1 MPRTLA
7 RAAVLALI
15 VVLALLPLPAHA
27 RSALDVAFDVAD
39 GRVTVTGTL
48 TDGEEPLRRRVVV
61 ASLDGAR
68 QAEAETQGNGGFT
81 LRFDL
86 PSDLAAGTH
95 EVAVEFAGDGDVQPA
110 RAVGAITVEG
120 KATGQKPPSSS
131 PTPPR
136 RTESATPT
144 ASARPDPTPPDP
156 TTTVLTATGPAE
168 SVNSGLL
175 TLTGTLTDPAG
186 RGIVDAGIS
195 LTDAGGEVDD
205 SYTLTTAGGAF
216 TTFYAVPEAQPS
228 GRMTL
233 TLTFTGADGLKP
245 SRTTLTVVI
254 EHTEVASPSPSPSE
268 SPSPSTTP
276 SPSPTADRG
285 TPSPGAS
292 TPATTAVQPP
302 APAAVTWFLLASAVA
317 GGGALLTAA
326 VLVFRGVNARGDGDE
341 ERSLSFLDED

>member
-27 RSALDVAFDVAD
+27 RSALDVAFEVSD
-39 GRVTVTGTL
+39 GRVTATGTL
-48 TDGEEPLRRRVVV
+48 TDGEEPLRRRTVV

-68 QAEAETQGNGGFT
+68 QVEAETQGNGGFT

-95 EVAVEFAGDGDVQPA
+95 EIAVEFAGDGDVQPA
-110 RAVGAITVEG
+110 RVVGAITVEG

-131 PTPPR
+131 PSPPR
-136 RTESATPT
+136 RTESAKPT
-144 ASARPDPTPPDP
+144 ASARPEPTPSAP
-156 TTTVLTATGPAE
+156 TSTVLTAIGPAE

-195 LTDAGGEVDD
+195 LTDGGGEVDD

-233 TLTFTGADGLKP
+233 TLSFPGADGLKP
-245 SRTTLTVVI
+245 SRTTLTVMI

-268 SPSPSTTP
+268 SPSPSPT
-276 SPSPTADRG
+276 PSPTAHLG
-285 TPSPGAS
+285 TPSPDAS
-292 TPATTAVQPP
+292 TTATTVAQPP
-302 APAAVTWFLLASAVA
+302 APAPVTWFLMASAVV